1 MSDNKDREVVVMKK
15 VCCQAE
21 IHNSYLILMT
31 YVLSK
36 YNNSQTKKVL
46 KNLVDP
52 TSIILYLFQWLLIL

>member
-36 YNNSQTKKVL
+36 YNNSQTKKV
-46 KNLVDP
+46 
-52 TSIILYLFQWLLIL
+52 

>member
-1 MSDNKDREVVVMKK
+1 MKK

-36 YNNSQTKKVL
+36 YKITLKQRKFKKSSRPYIDNPV
-46 KNLVDP
+46 P
-52 TSIILYLFQWLLIL
+52 F

>member
-1 MSDNKDREVVVMKK
+1 MKK

-52 TSIILYLFQWLLIL
+52 TSIILYLFQ